1 MSAVTTEPARE
12 LRRVRPKRGAPQDTR
27 ARLVAA
33 AAEAFNRHGFHRID
47 SNRIARD
54 AGYAA
59 GTFYKHFADKR
70 AAFLAAYEAWVT
82 TEWTAIGAEL
92 ATRRPARE
100 LAVRI
105 AELVLEH
112 HRRWR
117 GLRASMAALL
127 VEDGEVRAFHR
138 AQRRRQIALL
148 EHLRSTPPTG
158 DDSERV
164 RDHTARTAEDDA
176 LLLFTLE
183 RTCDAI
189 ASGEAEDLGLDRDRL
204 LALLRAQI
212 EQALSPAGRHSERG
226 ARGGGAPTTAERV
239 HPASDERPARG
250 TTAAA
255 RRRGKR

>member
-1 MSAVTTEPARE
+1 MSAATTEPARE
-12 LRRVRPKRGAPQDTR
+12 LRRVRPKRGAPEDTR

-70 AAFLAAYEAWVT
+70 AVFLAAYEAWVT
-82 TEWTAIGAEL
+82 TEWAAIGAEL
-92 ATRRPARE
+92 ATRRPARD
-100 LAVRI
+100 LAARI

-138 AQRRRQIALL
+138 AQRRRQIELL
-148 EHLRSTPPTG
+148 ANLRSG
-158 DDSERV
+158 SGARDDAGR
-164 RDHTARTAEDDA
+164 ARTTEDDA

-204 LALLRAQI
+204 LALLRMQI
-212 EQALSPAGRHSERG
+212 EQALSPAGSRSATG
-226 ARGGGAPTTAERV
+226 ARGDAGTP
-239 HPASDERPARG
+239 PATSRARRAGDAQAPARG
-250 TTAAA
+250 ATAGA
-255 RRRGKR
+255 RPRGKR